1 MNEMQ
6 TPMAEFLRASIAK
19 IKEMV
24 DANTVVGDPVTT
36 PDGVT
41 LVPVSR
47 VSVGF
52 AGGGGDV
59 VKQRDG
65 CAGGGGGTIT
75 IQGGEVTA
83 TGGSGAGIRIEPIGF
98 LVCKDGSVR
107 MLNIQPPAVTTLD
120 RVIDLVPQLLDRAE
134 AFIDKRSAP
143 AATEEAPAPAQE

>member
-1 MNEMQ
+1 MEQMQ
-6 TPMAEFLRASIAK
+6 TPMAEFLQASMAK

-24 DANTVVGDPVTT
+24 DVNTVVGEPITT
-36 PDGVT
+36 ADGVT

-47 VSVGF
+47 VSLGF
-52 AGGGGDV
+52 GHGGSDL
-59 VKQRDG
+59 VKQRNG
-65 CAGGGGGTIT
+65 FA
-75 IQGGEVTA
+75 
-83 TGGSGAGIRIEPIGF
+83 GGSGAGIRIEPIGF

>member
-1 MNEMQ
+1 MEQMQ
-6 TPMAEFLRASIAK
+6 TPMAEFLKQSIAK

-52 AGGGGDV
+52 AGGGGDL

-65 CAGGGGGTIT
+65 C
-75 IQGGEVTA
+75 V
-83 TGGSGAGIRIEPIGF
+83 GGSGAGIKIDPIGF
-98 LVCKDGSVR
+98 LVVKDGVVR
-107 MLNIQPPAVTTLD
+107 MLNIQPPAITTLD
-120 RVIDLVPQLLDRAE
+120 RVIDLVPQLLDRAD
-134 AFIDKRSAP
+134 ALIDKKNAPQASP
-143 AATEEAPAPAQE
+143 AADSAAVEA

>member
-1 MNEMQ
+1 MDKMQ
-6 TPMAEFLRASIAK
+6 TPMAE

-52 AGGGGDV
+52 AGGGGDL

-65 CAGGGGGTIT
+65 C
-75 IQGGEVTA
+75 V
-83 TGGSGAGIRIEPIGF
+83 GGSGAGIRIEPIGF
-98 LVCKDGSVR
+98 LVVKDGVVR

-134 AFIDKRSAP
+134 AFMDKKSVP
-143 AATEEAPAPAQE
+143 AAAESAETAPEA

>member
-1 MNEMQ
+1 MEQMQ
-6 TPMAEFLRASIAK
+6 TTMAEFLKASIAK

-52 AGGGGDV
+52 GGGGSDL

-65 CAGGGGGTIT
+65 CAGG
-75 IQGGEVTA
+75 
-83 TGGSGAGIRIEPIGF
+83 SGAGVKIEPVGF
-98 LVCKDGSVR
+98 LVVKDGVVR
-107 MLNIQPPAVTTLD
+107 MLNIQPPASTTLD

-134 AFIDKRSAP
+134 AFMDKKSTAKQDG
-143 AATEEAPAPAQE
+143 TEA

>member
-1 MNEMQ
+1 
-6 TPMAEFLRASIAK
+6 MAEFLRASIAK

-52 AGGGGDV
+52 AGGGGDL

-65 CAGGGGGTIT
+65 C
-75 IQGGEVTA
+75 V
-83 TGGSGAGIRIEPIGF
+83 GGSGAGIKIEPIGF
-98 LVCKDGSVR
+98 LIVRDGAVR
-107 MLNIQPPAVTTLD
+107 MLNIQPPASTTID
-120 RVIDLVPQLLDRAE
+120 RVIDLVPQIIDRAE
-134 AFIDKRSAP
+134 AFMDKKSAP
-143 AATEEAPAPAQE
+143 KAEAAPEA

>member
-1 MNEMQ
+1 MEQMQ
-6 TPMAEFLRASIAK
+6 TPMAEFLKQSIAK

-52 AGGGGDV
+52 AGGGGDL

-65 CAGGGGGTIT
+65 C
-75 IQGGEVTA
+75 V
-83 TGGSGAGIRIEPIGF
+83 GGSGGGIKIDPIGF
-98 LVCKDGSVR
+98 LVVKDGVVR
-107 MLNIQPPAVTTLD
+107 MLNIQPPAITTLD

-134 AFIDKRSAP
+134 AFIDKKNAPQASP
-143 AATEEAPAPAQE
+143 AADSAAVEA

>member
-1 MNEMQ
+1 MEQMQ
-6 TPMAEFLRASIAK
+6 TPMAEFLQASMAK

-24 DANTVVGDPVTT
+24 DVNTVVGEPITT
-36 PDGVT
+36 PDGVM

-47 VSVGF
+47 VSLGF
-52 AGGGGDV
+52 GHGGSDL
-59 VKQRDG
+59 VKQRNG
-65 CAGGGGGTIT
+65 FA
-75 IQGGEVTA
+75 
-83 TGGSGAGIRIEPIGF
+83 GGSGAGIRIEPIGF

-143 AATEEAPAPAQE
+143 AAAEEAPAPAQE

>member
-1 MNEMQ
+1 
-6 TPMAEFLRASIAK
+6 MAEFLKQSIAK

-52 AGGGGDV
+52 AGGGGDL

-65 CAGGGGGTIT
+65 C
-75 IQGGEVTA
+75 V
-83 TGGSGAGIRIEPIGF
+83 GGSGAGIKIDPIGF
-98 LVCKDGSVR
+98 LVVKDGVVR
-107 MLNIQPPAVTTLD
+107 MLNIQPPAITTLD

-134 AFIDKRSAP
+134 AFIDKKNVPQASP
-143 AATEEAPAPAQE
+143 AADSAAVEA

>member
-24 DANTVVGDPVTT
+24 DANTVVGDPVST

-52 AGGGGDV
+52 AGGGGDL

-65 CAGGGGGTIT
+65 C
-75 IQGGEVTA
+75 V
-83 TGGSGAGIRIEPIGF
+83 GGSGAGIRIEPIGF
-98 LVCKDGSVR
+98 LIVKDGSVR

-120 RVIDLVPQLLDRAE
+120 RVIDLVPQLIDRTE
-134 AFIDKRSAP
+134 AFMDKKCASSGGQP
-143 AATEEAPAPAQE
+143 AAQDEAPPAGA

>member
-1 MNEMQ
+1 MEQMQ
-6 TPMAEFLRASIAK
+6 TPMAEFLKQSIAK

-52 AGGGGDV
+52 AGGGGDL

-65 CAGGGGGTIT
+65 C
-75 IQGGEVTA
+75 V
-83 TGGSGAGIRIEPIGF
+83 GGSGAGIKIEPIGF
-98 LVCKDGSVR
+98 LIVRDGAVR
-107 MLNIQPPAVTTLD
+107 MLNIQPPASTTID
-120 RVIDLVPQLLDRAE
+120 RVIDLVPQIIDRAE
-134 AFIDKRSAP
+134 AFMDKKSAP
-143 AATEEAPAPAQE
+143 KAEAAPEA

>member
-1 MNEMQ
+1 MEQMQ
-6 TPMAEFLRASIAK
+6 TPMAEFLKQSIAK

-52 AGGGGDV
+52 AGGGGDL

-65 CAGGGGGTIT
+65 C
-75 IQGGEVTA
+75 V
-83 TGGSGAGIRIEPIGF
+83 GGSGAGIKIDPIGF
-98 LVCKDGSVR
+98 LVVKDGVVR
-107 MLNIQPPAVTTLD
+107 MLNIQPPAITTLD
-120 RVIDLVPQLLDRAE
+120 RVLDLVPQLLDRAE
-134 AFIDKRSAP
+134 AFIDKKNAPQASP
-143 AATEEAPAPAQE
+143 AADSAAVEA